1 MTPRHSRACEEIRM
15 PKHNT
20 EGLSFEGMEIEFEKG
35 GDSGGVR
42 PAFHI
47 KDNGTAIVTVT
58 S

>member
-1 MTPRHSRACEEIRM
+1 M